1 MNIHRRLLQA
11 ALEEDTNSI
20 TEILQEITNAMT
32 ETFTELSPIT
42 AHLYY
47 LAAERIA
54 DGLKQA
60 FPKAETMANILAEGL
75 ITSMTIITN
84 KQEEE

>member
-11 ALEEDTNSI
+11 ALEEDINSI

-32 ETFTELSPIT
+32 ETFTELSPVT

-75 ITSMTIITN
+75 TSMAIITN
-84 KQEEE
+84 KPEEE